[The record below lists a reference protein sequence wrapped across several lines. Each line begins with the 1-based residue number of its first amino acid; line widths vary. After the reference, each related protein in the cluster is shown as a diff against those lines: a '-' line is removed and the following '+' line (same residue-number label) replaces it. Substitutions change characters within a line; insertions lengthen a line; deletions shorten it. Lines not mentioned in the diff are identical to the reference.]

1 MKRTYEQ
8 ENKEFYALVRDLKL
22 KYPIKDKVLVE
33 KLKLKS
39 ISELTWMLSKK
50 HLTENEMQRVI
61 QAINPNLELV
71 LVENLEGVE
80 MKVINLD

>member
-22 KYPIKDKVLVE
+22 KYPVKDKVLVE

-71 LVENLEGVE
+71 LVENSEGVE